1 MKRFL
6 SCVIA
11 VLATSLLSVGQDPY
25 EEVEESLRD
34 KFNLLTTLKDD
45 HRRIAVND
53 SIRMIIEGYVQ
64 SDSIF
69 NHRLIGIRYLGQ
81 ITSPDSLLK
90 IITWNLLL
98 DGKKGKYFCYL
109 VRRGEG
115 SSNIVFPLEASYTE
129 TGFGHDTTFS
139 RSSWYGALYYDL
151 RPVSVNGER
160 CWMVLGLDYG
170 NPEITRKVIDVIC
183 FSKKGELVFGKKWF
197 ETPDGMMHR
206 VVFEY
211 AASAMMTLR
220 FSSDTSVVFD
230 HLVPISPELAG
241 KKQFYGPDYSF
252 DAYLYDKGLWKF
264 TLNVEM
270 RNEE

>member
-6 SCVIA
+6 SSVIA
-11 VLATSLLSVGQDPY
+11 LLAASLITMGQDPY

-45 HRRIAVND
+45 QRRIALND
-53 SIRMIIEGYVQ
+53 SIRMIIEDYSR

-69 NHRLIGIRYLGQ
+69 NHKLTGIRYLGQ
-81 ITSPDSLLK
+81 ITSPDSVLK

-98 DGKKGKYFCYL
+98 SENRGKYFCYL
-109 VRRGEG
+109 VKRGEG
-115 SSNIVFPLEASYTE
+115 GRNIVFPLEASYTE
-129 TGFGHDTTFS
+129 TGFEHDTTFS

-170 NPEITRKVIDVIC
+170 NPEITRKVIDVIS
-183 FSKKGELVFGKKWF
+183 FAGNGEPVFGKKWF
-197 ETPDGMMHR
+197 ETPAGMMHR
-206 VVFEY
+206 VVFQY

-220 FSSDTSVVFD
+220 FSSDTSIVFD

-252 DAYLYDKGLWKF
+252 DAYLFDKGIWKF